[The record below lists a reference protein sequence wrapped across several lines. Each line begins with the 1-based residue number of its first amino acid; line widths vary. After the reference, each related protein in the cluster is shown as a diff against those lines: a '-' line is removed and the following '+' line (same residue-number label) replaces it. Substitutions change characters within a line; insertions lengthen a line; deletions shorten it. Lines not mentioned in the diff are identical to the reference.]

1 MQTLARPIIVLV
13 CALALA
19 GAASAQLSEVK
30 QAGFRVMSMA
40 VPFVADVEGFF
51 ESNGIAWEYV
61 EMESGALGVAALIS
75 GDVQVTDLPLSDV
88 ITLQERGRDP
98 ILFYSLVN
106 SLTMDLVVRNEVLE
120 QRGVDRD
127 SSLEEKLQAIQGLR
141 IGITRPGA
149 VTQLFPQ
156 YFLTQ
161 MGMDPERDATFVQ
174 IGGGVALVAAMEAGQ
189 IDAFML
195 SPPAPYM
202 AESRGFATV
211 LIRHTA
217 GEGLPEFAD
226 FDFTSAAVLRSWAE
240 ANRDVVER
248 YITALNEA
256 HAWMIDNPEG
266 AVDALQTYFPET
278 ERTVLA
284 LSLEA
289 ELDALRVGGMISAGG
304 LENQVSVFREIGL
317 LDVTPDLT
325 EGILWTNEFN
335 TFGRE

>member
-1 MQTLARPIIVLV
+1 MQQTRRFIVLLT
-13 CALALA
+13 ALMLA
-19 GAASAQLSEVK
+19 SGASAQLSEVK

-51 ESNGIAWEYV
+51 ERNGVAWEYV

-75 GDVQVTDLPLSDV
+75 GDVQITDLPLSDV

-98 ILFYSLVN
+98 VLIYSLVN
-106 SLTMDLVVRNEVLE
+106 ALTMDLVVRNDVLE
-120 QRGVDRD
+120 RLNVNRD
-127 SSLEEKLQAIQGLR
+127 SPLEERLQALQGLT

-161 MGMDPERDATFVQ
+161 MGLHPERDATFVQ

-240 ANRDVVER
+240 ANRDVVES

-256 HAWMIDNPEG
+256 HAWMIDNFED

-278 ERTVLA
+278 ERDVLA
-284 LSLEA
+284 LSLNA
-289 ELDALRVGGMISAGG
+289 ELDAVRIGGMISREG
-304 LENQVSVFREIGL
+304 LENQVNVFREIGL
-317 LDVTPDLT
+317 LDVEPDLT
-325 EGILWTNEFN
+325 EGVLWTNEFN
-335 TFGRE
+335 TFEGE